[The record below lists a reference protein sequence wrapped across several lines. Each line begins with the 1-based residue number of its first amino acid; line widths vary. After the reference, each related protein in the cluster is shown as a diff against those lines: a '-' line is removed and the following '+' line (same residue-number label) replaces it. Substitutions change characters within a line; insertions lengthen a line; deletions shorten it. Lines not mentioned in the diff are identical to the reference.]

1 MSTDEERRARAGQI
15 RVFTAAACI
24 SLAAAIGFV
33 ILELT
38 TDLNGAG
45 GAISFLAL
53 FVLNVGVLLFR
64 RRQRRR
70 EDS

>member
-1 MSTDEERRARAGQI
+1 MSTDEERRTRAGQI
-15 RVFTAAACI
+15 RVLTVAACI
-24 SLAAAIGFV
+24 SLAAGIGFA

-53 FVLNVGVLLFR
+53 FVLNVGAVLFR